1 MLDMQLH
8 SCNNLAH
15 VYGYNSD
22 NGSFRD
28 CVVSHCV
35 QMCSSYF
42 LVFFHILLS
51 LFFFFFIQWLRIK
64 VYKVVVI
71 TMMVYLLIIK

>member
-1 MLDMQLH
+1 MLDMLLH
-8 SCNNLAH
+8 SCSNLAH

-35 QMCSSYF
+35 QMCLLY
-42 LVFFHILLS
+42 FFHFLLFLS
-51 LFFFFFIQWLRIK
+51 FFSVALVVNK
-64 VYKVVVI
+64 SMVVI
-71 TMMVYLLIIK
+71 TMMAYLLLIM